1 MGQAI
6 VIRDQKDP
14 RQLGDTWYLNGA
26 FIKINDVLYRLWR
39 TVDKDGHEIDILVQ
53 NVKINGL
60 LCISLSD
67 Y

>member
-14 RQLGDTWYLNGA
+14 SQLGDTWYLNGA

-60 LCISLSD
+60 LCVSLSD